1 MLSLPPSPRLSLW
14 LHRCVHGLSW
24 GLLVLGLLLGL
35 AWGVLHLWIVPRIA
49 DYRPALERLA
59 QQSMGVPVRIGE
71 ISAQSTGWVP
81 SLELRRIELLDRQG
95 RPALSLPR
103 VVIAISVRS
112 VLRLSLEQLV
122 LDGPELDIRLTAS
135 GQWQIAGLDWPKNR
149 QGDSAGADW
158 LFSQNEVLIRHG
170 TLRWTHEPALVP
182 LKALSRPGQPHSAE
196 PALPPPPAQTLA
208 LRDVDLIL
216 RNSVRHHDLRLDAT
230 PPEGWGERFVSMGR
244 FKRGLLSTHAGQ
256 FSDWSGQAYAYFPQ
270 VDVSQLGQHLP
281 LGADI
286 RSGQGALRVW
296 SDFEKGQWTGGAAD
310 TDLTDLNVRFDPQ
323 YAPLAFE
330 RLSGRLATQ
339 VRPTGFEV
347 STRQLAFVSAEGLR
361 WPGGNL
367 TLAYTH
373 EQSPTRQPAQ
383 GRLQADHLDL
393 EALRDLALR
402 LPLPAELHQHLQSQQ
417 VSGQVQTLQLSWQG
431 PWQKPPS
438 YDVQAQVDQLNL
450 PARASADGQSTAP
463 GWPGVQGAQIQ
474 LKMNQS
480 GGQIQLD
487 MGHDGAVFLPG
498 ILDEPSVPVDSLRAQ
513 ARWQRKDGRWD
524 VPQWSLQLSNPDLQ
538 GQWQGQWHASA
549 KDAGPGV
556 LDLQGQVSRAQ
567 ANRVHRYLPTV
578 LPATVRQYVRD
589 AIVKGT
595 YSGVQI
601 HIQGDIARMPF
612 AHPQEGVFRF
622 AGRLNDVELDYV
634 PAALWSQHSAAW
646 PRLHDLSGLLVFDRL
661 GMKLSDAKARVADAK
676 TGLQLNALQAH
687 IPNMN
692 EQAVLEVSA
701 EGKGPATQVL
711 ALVQK
716 SPLDKLLGLALHDTQ
731 ATGNLQ
737 TRVKLNI
744 PLLRAQDS
752 KVQGTVVMGGNN
764 LHITPGVPTLEK
776 VQGSIQ
782 FSESGFGLSGVQARW
797 LGGPVR
803 VEGGM
808 KPAAANE
815 PTLVLRAQGE
825 VSAEG
830 LRQTPELASL
840 DLLTPQ
846 LSGSTAYT
854 ASLGWRQGQPE
865 LSIQSQLEGLAM
877 KLPAPLGKAAP
888 VSLPLSIRSRVQ
900 GQGSGLQDHIQID
913 LGRVASVQYVR
924 DLSGLTPRVLR
935 GSMALGNNH
944 LLPPMPDAGVSA
956 MAWLDQFSVDDWQA
970 LWPTPAHSEVSASD
984 HALLQSYL
992 PTRIALQANTLTADG
1007 RTLHEVV
1014 AGGSRENLT
1023 WRANVDARELSGH
1036 LQFRQP
1042 SGDQPGQLYARLAR
1056 LNLPPSTVADVES
1069 LLAAPPANLPA
1080 LDIVIEQLELR
1091 GKQLGRIEIEAV
1103 NSELQKSRAKPT
1115 REWQLNKF
1123 NIVLPE
1129 ATLRSTGR
1137 WLTANEGSSMR
1148 KTEMRFHLSI
1158 DDAGALLTRLGTPGA
1173 LRGGSGLLE
1182 GDIRWNGSP
1191 LGLHYPSMDGQFDVK
1206 MGRGQFLK
1214 ADAGAAKLLGVLSLQ
1229 ALPRRLLLD
1238 FRDVFYEGFAFDSVV
1253 GHVNID
1259 HGTASTRNLQIK
1271 GVNAVVQLEG
1281 SADIAKETQQLRVV
1295 ILPELDTGTASL
1307 VAGIAVNPLVG
1318 LTTFLAQLYLQSPL
1332 ARASAQEFMIDGSWT
1347 APRVTRVDNTAR
1359 PPASAAPTQRQ

>member
-1 MLSLPPSPRLSLW
+1 MLSLSRFPSLSLW
-14 LHRCVHGLSW
+14 LHRCLHGLSW

-35 AWGVLHLWIVPRIA
+35 AWGILHLWIVPRIA

-59 QQSMGVPVRIGE
+59 QRSMGVPVHIGE

-95 RPALSLPR
+95 RPALRLPR

-135 GQWQIAGLDWPKNR
+135 GQWQIAGLDLPKTR
-149 QGDSAGADW
+149 QGDSAAADW
-158 LFSQNEVLIRHG
+158 LFAQNEVLIRNG
-170 TLRWTHEPALVP
+170 TLRWTNEQAHLP
-182 LKALSRPGQPHSAE
+182 LKAWRRPDLQNTA
-196 PALPPPPAQTLA
+196 PAKLPVPEAQTLA

-216 RNSVRHHDLRLDAT
+216 RNSSRHHNLRLDAT
-230 PPEGWGERFVSMGR
+230 PPAGWGERFVSMGR

-256 FSDWSGQAYAYFPQ
+256 FSDWSGQMYAYFPQ
-270 VDVSQLGQHLP
+270 VDVAQLREHLP

-286 RSGQGALRVW
+286 RSGQGALRLW
-296 SDFEKGQWTGGAAD
+296 SDFENGQWTGGAAD
-310 TDLTDLNVRFDPQ
+310 TDLTDLNIRFDPQ

-330 RLSGRLATQ
+330 RLSGRLAAK

-347 STRQLAFVSAEGLR
+347 STRQLSFVSAEGLH

-367 TLAYTH
+367 SLAYTH
-373 EQSPTRQPAQ
+373 EQAQTRKPAQ

-393 EALRDLALR
+393 KALRNLALR
-402 LPLPAELHQHLQSQQ
+402 LPLPAQVHQHVQSQQ
-417 VSGQVQTLQLSWQG
+417 VSGQVEALQLNWQG
-431 PWQKPPS
+431 PWQKPS
-438 YDVQAQVDQLNL
+438 TYDAQARVQNLNL
-450 PARASADGQSTAP
+450 PSRASAEGRSAAP
-463 GWPGVQGAQIQ
+463 GWPGLQGAQVQ
-474 LKMNQS
+474 LKMDQA
-480 GGQIQLD
+480 GGQVQLD

-498 ILDEPSVPVDSLRAQ
+498 ILEEPAVLVDSLHAQ

-538 GQWQGQWHASA
+538 SQWQGQWHASA

-556 LDLQGQVSRAQ
+556 LDLQGQVNRAQ

-589 AIVKGT
+589 AVVKGT

-601 HIQGDIARMPF
+601 NIKGDIARMPF

-634 PAALWSQHSAAW
+634 PAFLLPQHSAAW
-646 PRLHDLSGLLVFDRL
+646 PRLHDLSGQLVFDRM
-661 GMKLSDAKARVADAK
+661 GMKLSDAQARAADAK
-676 TGLQLNALQAH
+676 TGLQLHALQAH
-687 IPNMN
+687 IPNMG

-701 EGKGPATQVL
+701 ESKGAAAQVL
-711 ALVQK
+711 GLVQK
-716 SPLDKLLGLALHDTQ
+716 SPLDKLLGLALHDAQ
-731 ATGNLQ
+731 ATGNVQ
-737 TRVKLNI
+737 TRFKLNI
-744 PLLRAQDS
+744 PLLKPQDS
-752 KVQGTVVMGGNN
+752 KVQGSVAMSGNT
-764 LHITPGVPTLEK
+764 LHITPAVPAFEK
-776 VQGSIQ
+776 VQGSLQ

-797 LGGPVR
+797 LGGPLR
-803 VEGGM
+803 LEGGM
-808 KPAAANE
+808 KTATANE
-815 PTLVLRAQGE
+815 PAMVLRAQGE

-830 LRQTPELASL
+830 LRQVREFP
-840 DLLTPQ
+840 DLLTKQ
-846 LSGSTAYT
+846 LSGSTPYT
-854 ASLGWRQGQPE
+854 ASLSWRQGQPE

-877 KLPAPLGKAAP
+877 KLPAPLGKAAQA
-888 VSLPLSIRSRVQ
+888 SMPLNLRSRVQ
-900 GQGSGLQDHIQID
+900 GQGAGLQDHIQIE

-924 DLSGLTPRVLR
+924 SLSGPTPRVLH
-935 GSMALGNNH
+935 GSMALGNQH
-944 LLPPMPDAGVSA
+944 LLPPMPDTGVSA
-956 MAWLDQFSVDDWQA
+956 MVSLDQFSVDDWQA
-970 LWPTPAHSEVSASD
+970 LWPTPGHNDTTSD
-984 HALLQSYL
+984 DNVLLQSYL

-1014 AGGSRENLT
+1014 AGGSRAGLT

-1056 LNLPPSTVADVES
+1056 LNLPPSTVAEVES
-1069 LLAAPPANLPA
+1069 LLAAPPINLPA

-1103 NSELQKSRAKPT
+1103 NSELQKSRAKPS

-1137 WLTANEGSSMR
+1137 WLTANEGSSVR
-1148 KTEMRFHLSI
+1148 KTEMRFHLSV

-1182 GDIRWNGSP
+1182 GNISWNGSP

-1332 ARASAQEFMIDGSWT
+1332 ARASTQEFLIDGSWT
-1347 APRVTRVDNTAR
+1347 APRVTRVDNKPR
-1359 PPASAAPTQRQ
+1359 PPANAAPPQGQ